1 MAWGGTSREFL
12 SLFEWTNQNPA
23 IRGDPR
29 IFEPW
34 FRYPGNE
41 WGQIDG
47 ESQQRDGGL
56 HPKPKVKYTIM
67 VWMKSRW
74 IFERRVAGGWCFME
88 NGEWFGHAQ
97 WGYYLFLEPRKMYTE
112 SAKFYQFRLGR
123 IQILHRYSPRL
134 SSCSQPQQHDLPGR
148 LSYCLSFLGWH
159 PKNSCQFR
167 RPIYFTSPIRKSEW
181 VGDFGVR
188 SSSLLSCS
196 PFPSQISAI

>member
-56 HPKPKVKYTIM
+56 QPKPKVKYTIM

-88 NGEWFGHAQ
+88 NGERFGRTQ
-97 WGYYLFLEPRKMYTE
+97 WGYSLFLEPRKMYTE
-112 SAKFYQFRLGR
+112 SAKFYQLFFSGR
-123 IQILHRYSPRL
+123 IQILLRYRPLMGLCNGMTFS
-134 SSCSQPQQHDLPGR
+134 GR
-148 LSYCLSFLGWH
+148 LSYCLSFLDWH
-159 PKNSCQFR
+159 PKIAVSFVDQSISPRQFGKV
-167 RPIYFTSPIRKSEW
+167 S
-181 VGDFGVR
+181 G
-188 SSSLLSCS
+188 
-196 PFPSQISAI
+196 